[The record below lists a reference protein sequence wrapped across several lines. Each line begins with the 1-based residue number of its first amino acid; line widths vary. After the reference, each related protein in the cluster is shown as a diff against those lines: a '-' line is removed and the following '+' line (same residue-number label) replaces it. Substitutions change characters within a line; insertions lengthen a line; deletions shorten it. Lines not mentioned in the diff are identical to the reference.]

1 MTFFNGNRGSSG
13 KPDIFTYLDY
23 RAFLNDAFAGI
34 KSGSPRLS
42 FRTFAKKAGFTSP
55 NFLQMVIQGK
65 RNLSTT
71 YQVITAKAF
80 KLNKQETDF
89 FQNLVG
95 YGQAKSHEEKDLFY
109 QRILKSGRYATA
121 KTLDRSQYEFFSHW
135 YIPVVRELLTHED
148 FPGDDA
154 WIADRI
160 HPRITPAQVG
170 SARGL
175 LEKLG
180 LIRKNPGDGTWAFT
194 SAVVSTESEV
204 IDLALRNYHMA
215 AIQLGHDAIKGFPPE
230 QRDIRSVTIGIPESA
245 YGELKARV
253 EGMWK
258 DILAFAAQYGK
269 AESVYQVNLQ
279 MFPLTRDRKKPHV

>member
-1 MTFFNGNRGSSG
+1 MADEKDNRVNQG

-23 RAFLNDAFAGI
+23 RAYLKDAFAGI
-34 KSGSPRLS
+34 KSGAPRLS

-65 RNLSTT
+65 RNLSTA

-95 YGQAKSHEEKDLFY
+95 YDQAKSHEEKDLFY
-109 QRILKSGRYATA
+109 QRILKNGRYASA

-135 YIPVVRELLTHED
+135 YIPVVRELLTHEG
-148 FPGDDA
+148 FRGDDA

-160 HPRITPAQVG
+160 RPRITPAQVG
-170 SARGL
+170 SARAL
-175 LEKLG
+175 LERLG
-180 LIRKNPGDGTWAFT
+180 LIRRNQGDGTWEFT

-204 IDLALRNYHMA
+204 TDLALRNYHMA
-215 AIQLGHDAIKGFPPE
+215 AIQLGHDAIKGFPPHE
-230 QRDIRSVTIGIPESA
+230 RDIRSVTIGIPEKA
-245 YGELKARV
+245 FGELKTRV

-279 MFPLTRDRKKPHV
+279 MFPLTRDRKKPNA